1 MSKVS
6 RHEPGTP
13 CWGDLMTHDVE
24 KSRKFYENVFGF
36 KHVITEKSRK
46 HTSCHLSDGY
56 LDFALMQYDA
66 EDKDESRWAGDGPRI
81 HHTGIEVPD
90 QTAFADKIKAAG
102 GTILSKP
109 GEGAL
114 KFRSP
119 DGTLSEIVKKGRY
132 EEKMQRGAAKAD
144 AGA

>member
-1 MSKVS
+1 M
-6 RHEPGTP
+6 
-13 CWGDLMTHDVE
+13 
-24 KSRKFYENVFGF
+24 FGF

-46 HTSCHLSDGY
+46 HTSCHMSDGY

-81 HHTGIEVPD
+81 HHTGHRGAGPD
-90 QTAFADKIKAAG
+90 DVFADKIKAAG

-119 DGTLSEIVKKGRY
+119 DGTLVGDRQEGPLRRKEAEGVLGMAFFFCR
-132 EEKMQRGAAKAD
+132 
-144 AGA
+144 